1 MWLGWIGM
9 DGGGQDHLHVK
20 PNYTTVA
27 VVVVFWLSVGC
38 DNIVYVPHVLPA
50 I

>member
-1 MWLGWIGM
+1 MGV
-9 DGGGQDHLHVK
+9 DGDEQDHLHAK

-38 DNIVYVPHVLPA
+38 DNIVYVPQVLPA